1 MLMSVK
7 ERTGEI
13 GLRMAVGAR
22 PRDILTQFLLEATL
36 LSLGGWLV
44 GIALGAVG
52 GTTIALGTS
61 WKIAAPLNTI
71 LASLA
76 MALITGLGFGA
87 YPARRASLLP
97 PIQALQVE

>member
-1 MLMSVK
+1 VN
-7 ERTGEI
+7 
-13 GLRMAVGAR
+13 
-22 PRDILTQFLLEATL
+22 D
-36 LSLGGWLV
+36 
-44 GIALGAVG
+44 
-52 GTTIALGTS
+52 
-61 WKIAAPLNTI
+61 I